1 VTDYPLP
8 EGFAEK
14 YGPWAV
20 IAGGSEGVGESFARM
35 LAGVGI
41 NLVLL
46 ARRQG
51 PLDSLAKSIG
61 DEHGVEVRTLS
72 VDLTLRSIV
81 DDVRTVTDDIE
92 VGLMIYNAGSSIGYN
107 RFPDWKAED
116 LDFMIGL
123 NCYAPTHLAH
133 HFSKGMCERGR
144 GGLMFL
150 SSMAGFSGSA
160 WMSIYPATKAF
171 DQMLAEGLWHDLK
184 PRGVDSLC
192 LVLGATKTPSHAH
205 VNFTAFTP
213 DGGMECDDA
222 AYEGLTHLDQGPL
235 WVAGEGNRARLPGD
249 FIESRAVAVDMM
261 SWGTSIINGLQHVPA
276 SDATEASD

>member
-1 VTDYPLP
+1 MNDFPLADD
-8 EGFAEK
+8 FADK
-14 YGPWAV
+14 YGPWAL
-20 IAGGSEGVGESFARM
+20 IAGGSEGVGESFAKM
-35 LAGVGI
+35 LAHAGI

-51 PLDSLAKSIG
+51 PLEALAESITS
-61 DEHGVEVRTLS
+61 EYGVEVRALS
-72 VDLTLRSIV
+72 VDLTDRDLMK
-81 DDVRTVTDDIE
+81 TVIPATDDID

-107 RFPDWKAED
+107 RFPDWEADD

-184 PRGVDSLC
+184 PKGVDALC

-205 VNFTAFTP
+205 VNFEKFTP
-213 DGGMECDDA
+213 GGGMECNDA
-222 AYEGLTHLDQGPL
+222 AYEGLTHLNQGPL
-235 WVAGEGNRARLPGD
+235 WIAGEDNRARVADD
-249 FIESRAVAVDMM
+249 FVESRAIAVDMM
-261 SWGTSIINGLQHVPA
+261 SWGAAVINDLEHVPA
-276 SDATEASD
+276 TDATKS